1 MSGASAGR
9 TAAFW
14 MIAFMSP
21 KPASYAPDMM
31 RVTVAAEPSPWSMLT
46 SSFSAAK

>member
-1 MSGASAGR
+1 MTDASPGR
-9 TAAFW
+9 VAAFCT
-14 MIAFMSP
+14 MALMSP

-31 RVTVAAEPSPWSMLT
+31 RVTVAAEPSPWSMVK